1 MNVRNMDVDPEITAL
16 LGAVME
22 NTEATWAGLPAQ
34 APAVTEADFLQ
45 IDIPNVEVYKKNQ
58 GQPSLLVNP
67 LSFVRNMPLLEAAGE
82 LLGGAEVKNH
92 CVYKA
97 RSMMPW
103 HTNRDDPG
111 VRTYYTFTT
120 GRALF
125 RWMDNKGNV
134 HTEVD
139 APGQWQARQFDVS
152 ADYPMWHSIWTQNKR
167 FSFGFLK

>member
-1 MNVRNMDVDPEITAL
+1 MVNKIEPDREVTAL
-16 LGAVME
+16 LSGVITKTAHNWE
-22 NTEATWAGLPAQ
+22 GLPTG
-34 APAVTEADFLQ
+34 PDVSEAEFLAMK
-45 IDIPNVEVYKKNQ
+45 IPQVEVYKKSS
-58 GQPSLLVNP
+58 GQPSLLISP
-67 LSFVRNMPLLEAAGE
+67 LDFHRQMPALEACAKMV
-82 LLGGAEVKNH
+82 GAREVKNH